1 MLRASSETGGRFVYS
16 YIIWITMWC
25 MFRKVSSYTPKSATT
40 CAIYCNRLTRWL
52 RCDYISISLHQE
64 NEMTMKRETT
74 MIKDIIGFSGAI
86 YNTEYAMMCQPM
98 TRIDTPIAVCFLLL
112 LFAVKIR
119 QRLMGMAQITDV
131 DGVENDARE
140 YQMSATYCHIF
151 KTLGLELMPTIS

>member
-1 MLRASSETGGRFVYS
+1 
-16 YIIWITMWC
+16 
-25 MFRKVSSYTPKSATT
+25 
-40 CAIYCNRLTRWL
+40 
-52 RCDYISISLHQE
+52 
-64 NEMTMKRETT
+64 MKREIT

-86 YNTEYAMMCQPM
+86 HNTEYAMICQSM
-98 TRIDTPIAVCFLLL
+98 TRIDTPIAICFLLL

-140 YQMSATYCHIF
+140 RQMSATHCHIF

>member
-1 MLRASSETGGRFVYS
+1 
-16 YIIWITMWC
+16 
-25 MFRKVSSYTPKSATT
+25 
-40 CAIYCNRLTRWL
+40 
-52 RCDYISISLHQE
+52 
-64 NEMTMKRETT
+64 

-140 YQMSATYCHIF
+140 CQMSATYYHIF